1 MLVQTILNLAQ
12 HTPCGLLKRRKETYV
27 KTKNKKKKRKKKKST
42 CRFESIVPFETELR
56 QIVKSNRTPK

>member
-27 KTKNKKKKRKKKKST
+27 KTKNKKKKKEKRKKVRVGLK
-42 CRFESIVPFETELR
+42 V
-56 QIVKSNRTPK
+56 

>member
-27 KTKNKKKKRKKKKST
+27 KTKNKKKKEKKKST